1 MMVAG
6 PVKKKKKKV
15 LRGKQGFLAS
25 MPKQKPQHISQRGG
39 RMATQR
45 FHDARD
51 GRRSDAGMHA
61 CMHACILEYIHI
73 HVQEPVCMHAFTY
86 VHL

>member
-1 MMVAG
+1 MPVPPHLGLRGGVMMVAG
-6 PVKKKKKKV
+6 PVKKKKKV

-39 RMATQR
+39 RRATQR

-51 GRRSDAGMHA
+51 GRRSDAGKQASKEASMHA
-61 CMHACILEYIHI
+61 Y
-73 HVQEPVCMHAFTY
+73 
-86 VHL
+86 

>member
-1 MMVAG
+1 MPMPPHLGLRGGVMMVAG
-6 PVKKKKKKV
+6 PVKKKKKV

-39 RMATQR
+39 RRATQR

-51 GRRSDAGMHA
+51 GRRSDAGKQASMHA
-61 CMHACILEYIHI
+61 Y
-73 HVQEPVCMHAFTY
+73 
-86 VHL
+86 